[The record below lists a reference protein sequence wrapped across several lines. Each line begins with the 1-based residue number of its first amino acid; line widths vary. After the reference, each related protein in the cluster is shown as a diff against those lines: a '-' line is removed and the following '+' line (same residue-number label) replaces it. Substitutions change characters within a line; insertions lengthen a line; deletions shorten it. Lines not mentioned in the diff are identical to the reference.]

1 MSEKTQ
7 SKIVLDEHSVN
18 TLIKWLLMQDQENPV
33 KNVKVTHEEDH
44 LHLKFNMN
52 YAHMPGWINIPIIG
66 RVHPIQ
72 QMVGDHIEGDLHL
85 SVKGKHLKGKLDLH
99 GIGLTILQNIPG
111 IDNIIFFFAP
121 YLRNVGAFRIH
132 GPSDFDFDLSSINI
146 PDGNGGDGELTDIV
160 NFHSISVGDRHGEML
175 ITEFSMK

>member
-18 TLIKWLLMQDQENPV
+18 TLIKWLLMQGHENPV
-33 KNVKVTHEEDH
+33 KNVKVMHEEDH
-44 LHLKFNMN
+44 LHLKLNMN
-52 YAHMPGWINIPIIG
+52 YSHIPGWINIPLIG

-72 QMVGDHIEGDLHL
+72 KMMGDHIEGDLHL
-85 SVKGKHLKGKLDLH
+85 SVKGRHLKGKLDLH
-99 GIGLTILQNIPG
+99 GIGMTILQNIPK
-111 IDNIIFFFAP
+111 IDSIVFLFAP

-132 GPSDFDFDLSSINI
+132 GPFDFDFDLSSINI

-160 NFHSISVGDRHGEML
+160 NFHSISVGDNPAGML
-175 ITEFSMK
+175 ITEFSIK